1 MSPKTYIEHLIGHF
15 NIMRFLLIIFC
26 LLTATPVFA
35 QDQFPLLRKVA
46 KEKGFYI
53 PADLDSINLDSLKLH
68 LKGLPPKVRRRAKQ
82 LIKRLER
89 EGMSA
94 TPTRPFPPKVKNE
107 LRGFLARKNRELE
120 DSIMQMIRVKP
131 EVQEE
136 IDNMVEEI
144 SSYDAELAKQELILS
159 KKQLMIDA
167 LQMERDSIDKRV
179 MQDSLILAMKDA
191 EIASREMALQEAEL
205 GWYRSIGIALIALM
219 LGGVGFILY
228 MRSRK
233 FNKVLQFKNEAI
245 KEAQDKSEKL
255 LLNILPKPIAEE
267 LKEKGNALPKSYDQ
281 VSILFTDFKNFS
293 QISTQLSADQLVQ
306 DLDYCFKNFDDI
318 VGKYKLEKIKTIGD
332 AYMCA
337 GGLPMPDGNHP
348 IQIVHAA
355 LEMQKF
361 LSNWKIERI
370 GNGQIPFEARV
381 GIHTGPLV
389 AGVVGAKKFAYDVW
403 GSTVNIAARMEA
415 HGEPGKVNISA
426 STYDLVKDAFDCV
439 HRGKIPA
446 KNMGEIDMYFVS
458 V

>member
-1 MSPKTYIEHLIGHF
+1 MSPITYIDHLIGHF
-15 NIMRFLLIIFC
+15 YIMRFLLVIFC
-26 LLTATPVFA
+26 LLTATQIFA
-35 QDQFPLLRKVA
+35 QERFERLRKAA
-46 KEKGFYI
+46 KEKGIYI
-53 PADLDSINLDSLKLH
+53 PVNLDSINVDSLKMQ
-68 LKGLPPKVRRRAKQ
+68 LKDLPPRARRRAQQ
-82 LIKRLER
+82 LIKRLEI
-89 EGMSA
+89 EGSPD
-94 TPTRPFPPKVKNE
+94 TPVKPFPPEVKTK
-107 LRGFLARKNRELE
+107 LRGFFAKKNKELE
-120 DSIMQMIRVKP
+120 DSIQQMIKVKP
-131 EVQEE
+131 EVQVEM
-136 IDNMVEEI
+136 DNMMEEV

-179 MQDSLILAMKDA
+179 MQDSLVLAMKDA

-205 GWYRSIGIALIALM
+205 KWYRSRGVALIALV
-219 LGGVGFILY
+219 LGVIGFFLY

-233 FNKVLQFKNEAI
+233 FNKVLKSKNEAI

-306 DLDYCFKNFDDI
+306 DLDYCFKNFDEI
-318 VGKYKLEKIKTIGD
+318 VGKYELEKIKTIGD

-348 IQIVHAA
+348 TRIVHAA

-370 GNGQIPFEARV
+370 EKGQIPFEARV

-415 HGEPGKVNISA
+415 NGEPGKVNISA
-426 STYDLVKDAFDCV
+426 STYDLVKDTFDCV